1 MSASQKTFE
10 KLIEETEHAELSQMF
25 GKPCGKLNKKAFIAF
40 FQDEVVFKLGKEN
53 IEEWILT
60 AKGSKNFDPSG
71 KGRPM
76 KDWLQVPSKNKKYF
90 KELLE
95 LSLDF
100 CFS

>member
-1 MSASQKTFE
+1 MSSSKKLFE
-10 KLIEETEHAELSQMF
+10 NLIEQTEDAELSQMF

-40 FQDEVVFKLGKEN
+40 FEDEVVFKLGKAN

-60 AKGSKNFDPSG
+60 ASGSKNFDPSG

-76 KDWLQVPSKNKKYF
+76 KDWLQVPTKNKKHF
-90 KELLE
+90 AELLE
-95 LSLDF
+95 LSLNF